1 MMTSNGGFQS
11 YYPPSGGKGYN
22 SHTFHRSNTYIP
34 PNPYSNPPQPYA
46 QQSPFQHTNTYAPQ
60 PPNIYMPPPQ
70 PYTQRNSYVPP
81 PPQPY
86 TQSNSYV
93 PPPPQPYTQ
102 RNSYVPPP
110 PQPLPSQNIY
120 SPPPAPQPM
129 PPQDNYIR
137 RSYTTMATSPS
148 PLNPPQQELYIPPPP
163 QQSPE
168 LYMPPPQQP
177 QQPYVPPPQ
186 EAQQLYIPPPPPPQN
201 QQLYIPPPQQPYAPG
216 LPKLQRANT
225 YCPPPRP
232 RTVYDN
238 LNITP
243 TRFAP
248 QVEMNKDPRSFNSNF
263 NPEEDCKILR
273 EAVHGFGTDNRSIIN
288 IIINRNRA
296 QRQEIRRTYKACF
309 GKDLIKRLKEDT
321 SGNFKQIISAMFMS
335 PAEYDAYCLYKAM
348 KGLGTDEGVLIEIIG
363 TRNNQQLREIQD
375 IFEKEYKSSLEKWI
389 KGDTSGNFKLLL
401 IALLQCNRSNNTNPD
416 VNVCQADAQAL
427 YNAGEGRWG
436 TDEATF
442 IRIFAN
448 RSAAEMA
455 CINQCYLR
463 LRGKGLLKAIDK
475 EFSGDIKKLL
485 QTVVGGLLDPAGYFA
500 SRVREAVKGLGTN
513 NAKLVRVI
521 VSRYEIDLGYIKDA
535 YQKIY
540 HRDML
545 YDVRDD
551 TSGYYRDVLTG
562 LISRS

>member
-60 PPNIYMPPPQ
+60 PPNIYM
-70 PYTQRNSYVPP
+70 
-81 PPQPY
+81 
-86 TQSNSYV
+86 
-93 PPPPQPYTQ
+93 PPPQPYTQ

-273 EAVHGFGTDNRSIIN
+273 EAVHGFGTDNRAIIN
-288 IIINRNRA
+288 IILNRNRA

-309 GKDLIKRLKEDT
+309 GKDLIKRLQEDT
-321 SGNFKQIISAMFMS
+321 SGNFKQVISALFMT

-375 IFEKEYKSSLEKWI
+375 IFQKEYKNSLENWI

-463 LRGKGLLKAIDK
+463 LRGKGLLRAIDK
-475 EFSGDIKKLL
+475 EFSGDIRKLL

-500 SRVREAVKGLGTN
+500 TRIREAVKGLGTN

-521 VSRYEIDLGYIKDA
+521 VSRYEIDLGYIKGA

-551 TSGYYRDVLTG
+551 TSGYYRDILTG

>member
-1 MMTSNGGFQS
+1 MTDNGGFQS
-11 YYPPSGGKGYN
+11 YFPPNGGKGYN
-22 SHTFHRSNTYIP
+22 SHTFHRSNTYAP
-34 PNPYSNPPQPYA
+34 QNPYSNPPQPYVK
-46 QQSPFQHTNTYAPQ
+46 QPPYQHINTYVPQ
-60 PPNIYMPPPQ
+60 TPNMYMPPSQ
-70 PYTQRNSYVPP
+70 PYPQRNSYVPP
-81 PPQPY
+81 PPQPFP
-86 TQSNSYV
+86 TQNV
-93 PPPPQPYTQ
+93 
-102 RNSYVPPP
+102 
-110 PQPLPSQNIY
+110 Y
-120 SPPPAPQPM
+120 SPPPVPQPI
-129 PPQDNYIR
+129 PPQDNYLR
-137 RSYTTMATSPS
+137 HSYTTMPTSPS
-148 PLNPPQQELYIPPPP
+148 PLNPPQNELYIPPPP
-163 QQSPE
+163 EQSPD
-168 LYMPPPQQP
+168 LYMPPPQQPYIPPPQQP
-177 QQPYVPPPQ
+177 QQPY
-186 EAQQLYIPPPPPPQN
+186 
-201 QQLYIPPPQQPYAPG
+201 IPPPQQPQQPYIPPPNQQPYAPT
-216 LPKLQRANT
+216 LPRLQRAST
-225 YCPPPRP
+225 YFPPPRP
-232 RTVYDN
+232 KTVYDN
-238 LNITP
+238 LNINP

-248 QVEMNKDPRSFNSNF
+248 QVQMNKCPTTFNSNF

-273 EAVHGFGTDNRSIIN
+273 AAVHGFGTDNRAIIN

-321 SGNFKQIISAMFMS
+321 SGNFKQVISAMFMS

-375 IFEKEYKSSLEKWI
+375 IFEKEYKNSLENWI

-416 VNVCQADAQAL
+416 INACQADAQAL

-455 CINQCYLR
+455 CINQCYIK

-475 EFSGDIKKLL
+475 EFSGDIRKLL
-485 QTVVGGLLDPAGYFA
+485 QTIVGGLLDTPGYFA
-500 SRVREAVKGLGTN
+500 TRVREAVKGLGTN
-513 NAKLVRVI
+513 NTKLVRVI

-551 TSGYYRDVLTG
+551 TSGFYRDILTG

>member
-93 PPPPQPYTQ
+93 PPPQPYTQ

-201 QQLYIPPPQQPYAPG
+201 QQLYIPPPPQQPYAPG
-216 LPKLQRANT
+216 LSKLQRANT

-248 QVEMNKDPRSFNSNF
+248 QVEMNKDLRSFNSNF

-455 CINQCYLR
+455 CINQCYIK

>member
-11 YYPPSGGKGYN
+11 YFPPSGGKGYN

-34 PNPYSNPPQPYA
+34 QSPYSNPPQPYA
-46 QQSPFQHTNTYAPQ
+46 GQPPYQHTNTYAPQ
-60 PPNIYMPPPQ
+60 PPNMYMPPPQ

-81 PPQPY
+81 PQPY
-86 TQSNSYV
+86 S
-93 PPPPQPYTQ
+93 Q

-110 PQPLPSQNIY
+110 LQPLPPRNVY

-129 PPQDNYIR
+129 PPQDNYYR
-137 RSYTTMATSPS
+137 RSYTTAPSYPS
-148 PLNPPQQELYIPPPP
+148 PLNPSQQELYIPPPP

-168 LYMPPPQQP
+168 LYMPPPQEP
-177 QQPYVPPPQ
+177 
-186 EAQQLYIPPPPPPQN
+186 QQLYMPPPPQN
-201 QQLYIPPPQQPYAPG
+201 QQPYIPQPPQQPYAPG

-248 QVEMNKDPRSFNSNF
+248 QVETNQGPRTFNSNF
-263 NPEEDCKILR
+263 NPEEDCKLLR
-273 EAVHGFGTDNRSIIN
+273 EAVHGFGTDNRAIIN

-375 IFEKEYKSSLEKWI
+375 IFEKEYKSSLEKWV

-416 VNVCQADAQAL
+416 FNACQADAQAL
-427 YNAGEGRWG
+427 FNAGEGRWG

-448 RSAAEMA
+448 RSAAEMH
-455 CINQCYLR
+455 CINQCYLK

-475 EFSGDIKKLL
+475 EFSGDIRKLL
-485 QTVVGGLLDPAGYFA
+485 QTVVGGLLDPPGYFA
-500 SRVREAVKGLGTN
+500 TRIREAVKGLGTN
-513 NAKLVRVI
+513 DAKLVRVI

-545 YDVRDD
+545 HDVRDD

-562 LISRS
+562 LIARS

>member
-1 MMTSNGGFQS
+1 MMTTNGGFQS
-11 YYPPSGGKGYN
+11 YFPPSGGKGYN

-46 QQSPFQHTNTYAPQ
+46 GQPPFQHMNNYAPQ
-60 PPNIYMPPPQ
+60 TPNMYMPPQ
-70 PYTQRNSYVPP
+70 PNTQR
-81 PPQPY
+81 
-86 TQSNSYV
+86 NSYV

-102 RNSYVPPP
+102 RNSYIPPPPPQLYSQRNSYVPPP
-110 PQPLPSQNIY
+110 PQPFPPQNVY
-120 SPPPAPQPM
+120 SPPPAPQPI
-129 PPQDNYIR
+129 PQQDNYFR
-137 RSYTTMATSPS
+137 HSYTTMPTSSS
-148 PLNPPQQELYIPPPP
+148 PLNPPQQDLYIPPPP
-163 QQSPE
+163 EQSTE
-168 LYMPPPQQP
+168 LYIAPPQQP
-177 QQPYVPPPQ
+177 YAPPPQ
-186 EAQQLYIPPPPPPQN
+186 ESQQLYIPPPPQN
-201 QQLYIPPPQQPYAPG
+201 QQPYIPPPPPQPFAPS
-216 LPKLQRANT
+216 LPRLQRAST
-225 YCPPPRP
+225 YYPPSRP
-232 RTVYDN
+232 RTIYDN

-248 QVEMNKDPRSFNSNF
+248 QVEMNKCLTTFNSNF
-263 NPEEDCKILR
+263 SPEEDCKLLR
-273 EAVHGFGTDNRSIIN
+273 SAVHGFGTDNRAIIN
-288 IIINRNRA
+288 IILNRNRA

-309 GKDLIKRLKEDT
+309 GKDLIKRLQEDT
-321 SGNFKQIISAMFMS
+321 SGNFKQVISALFMT

-375 IFEKEYKSSLEKWI
+375 IFQKEYKNSLENWI

-416 VNVCQADAQAL
+416 INICQADAQAL

-463 LRGKGLLKAIDK
+463 LRGKGLLRAIDK
-475 EFSGDIKKLL
+475 EFSGDIRKLL
-485 QTVVGGLLDPAGYFA
+485 QTVVGGLLDTAGYFA
-500 SRVREAVKGLGTN
+500 TRIREAVKGLGTN
-513 NAKLVRVI
+513 DAKLVRVI
-521 VSRYEIDLGYIKDA
+521 VSRYEIDLGYIKGA

-551 TSGYYRDVLTG
+551 TSGYYRDILTG